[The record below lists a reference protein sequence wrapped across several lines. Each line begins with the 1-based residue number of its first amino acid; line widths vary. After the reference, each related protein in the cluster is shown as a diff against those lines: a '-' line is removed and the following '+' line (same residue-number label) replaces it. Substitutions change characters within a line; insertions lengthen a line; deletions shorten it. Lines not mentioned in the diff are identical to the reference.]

1 MWSSVAD
8 QICGSFFLLQK
19 LCKEEKRNGEKVII
33 KFNLN
38 HNDFKNQYLYKQI
51 IAICKKMKKKVL
63 QLGNTLRY

>member
-1 MWSSVAD
+1 M
-8 QICGSFFLLQK
+8 QRR
-19 LCKEEKRNGEKVII
+19 KEEWGKVII